1 MLRVAS
7 KNDKEEL
14 YMKNENRVEVFIPK
28 GYAVEDPNVFVSIN
42 GAAYV
47 LPRGKR
53 VTVPVAVAEELHRAE
68 RAQQAWDARSASLQS
83 TEE

>member
-1 MLRVAS
+1 
-7 KNDKEEL
+7 
-14 YMKNENRVEVFIPK
+14 MKNENRVEVFIPK

-42 GAAYV
+42 GEACV

-53 VTVPVAVAEELHRAE
+53 VMVPAAVAEELHRAE
-68 RAQQAWDARSASLQS
+68 RAQQVWDARSATLQN